1 MMRCLAYL
9 AVAGVFLLLQSTFCP
24 LFLDA
29 RWRPNLILILVLLLA
44 VRERSLPAMLT
55 VMLLGALLDSLS
67 GTTLGMHIA
76 ACLVVFILI
85 RLIAEKLNV
94 ESPALLILI
103 LIGAIVVHGLLVA
116 FIMTTYSDL
125 ATILYLLA
133 TTLAQQTLSTL
144 LVFFM
149 LIILFPHRL
158 LEASDRS
165 DHAKNGRGDL
175 S

>member
-1 MMRCLAYL
+1 MKRCLLYVGTAC
-9 AVAGVFLLLQSTFCP
+9 VFLLLQSTFFP

-44 VRERSLPAMLT
+44 VRERPVPAMLT

-67 GTTLGMHIA
+67 GTTIGLHIA

-85 RLIAEKLNV
+85 RLVAEKLNV
-94 ESPALLILI
+94 ESPALLVLI
-103 LIGAIVVHGLLVA
+103 LIGSIFVHGLFVA

-125 ATILYLLA
+125 ATIFYLLI
-133 TTLAQQTLSTL
+133 TTLPHQALSTL
-144 LVFFM
+144 FVFFM
-149 LIILFPHRL
+149 MIIIFPRWL
-158 LEASDRS
+158 LEDSGRS
-165 DHAKNGRGDL
+165 NYTSISRGDL

>member
-1 MMRCLAYL
+1 MRRCLLYL
-9 AVAGVFLLLQSTFCP
+9 VTASFFLLLQSAFFP
-24 LFLDA
+24 LFLDP

-44 VRERSLPAMLT
+44 VRERPVPAMLT
-55 VMLLGALLDSLS
+55 VMLLGAFLDSLS
-67 GTTLGMHIA
+67 GATIGMHMA

-85 RLIAEKLNV
+85 RLLAEKLNV
-94 ESPALLILI
+94 ESPALLVLI
-103 LIGAIVVHGLLVA
+103 LIGANLVHGLLVA

-149 LIILFPHRL
+149 LIILFPRWL
-158 LEASDRS
+158 LDGSGRS
-165 DHAKNGRGDL
+165 GQTKTFHGD
-175 S
+175 SS